1 MLFFIAKATSK
12 KMTTL
17 PEKIL
22 PVAAV
27 NAAIFNSKNEVLLT
41 RRSAMVR
48 EPGKWCLPG
57 GHFEGGETWVEA
69 MRRETFEEVGIEVLE
84 ERLIGIY
91 SDPQLTVT
99 SQAAKDGFH
108 RQFLAILFE
117 VTRFKGEV
125 KPNEE
130 VDQWGWYHL
139 NNLPEP
145 MLRSHP
151 IRVQDAIARSPFVFV
166 R

>member
-1 MLFFIAKATSK
+1 MTSNSQ
-12 KMTTL
+12 
-17 PEKIL
+17 IL

-27 NAAIFNSKNEVLLT
+27 NAAILNDKNEVLLT
-41 RRSAMVR
+41 RRSPQVR

-57 GHFEGGETWVEA
+57 GHFEGGETWIEA
-69 MRRETFEEVGIEVLE
+69 MRREVREEVGIEVLG
-84 ERLIGIY
+84 ERLIGVY
-91 SDPQLTVT
+91 SDPALTVT
-99 SQAAKDGFH
+99 SDVSKDGFR
-108 RQFLAILFE
+108 RQFLVVLFE
-117 VTRFKGEV
+117 VTQFRGEI

-130 VDQWGWYHL
+130 VDLWGWYTM

-151 IRVQDAIARSPFVFV
+151 IRVHDAIARSTQVFV

>member
-1 MLFFIAKATSK
+1 MDTQ
-12 KMTTL
+12 
-17 PEKIL
+17 KIL

-27 NAAIFNSKNEVLLT
+27 NSAILNDRNQILLT
-41 RRSAMVR
+41 RRSPKVR

-69 MRRETFEEVGIEVLE
+69 MRRETNEEVGIEVLE
-84 ERLIGIY
+84 ERLVGIY
-91 SDPQLTVT
+91 SDPAITVT
-99 SQAAKDGFH
+99 ADAGKDGYH
-108 RQFLAILFE
+108 RQFLVVLFE
-117 VTRFKGEV
+117 VTKFRGEI

-130 VDQWGWYHL
+130 VDLWGWYSL
-139 NNLPEP
+139 DALPEP

-151 IRVQDAIARSPFVFV
+151 IRAQDALARSSNVFV

>member
-1 MLFFIAKATSK
+1 
-12 KMTTL
+12 MTM
-17 PEKIL
+17 PNEKIL

-27 NAAIFNSKNEVLLT
+27 NAAIFNEKNEVLLT
-41 RRSAMVR
+41 RRSPVVR

-91 SDPQLTVT
+91 SDPLLTVT
-99 SQAAKDGFH
+99 SQVSKDGYRH
-108 RQFLAILFE
+108 QFLAILFE
-117 VTRFKGEV
+117 VTKFRGEV

-130 VDQWGWYHL
+130 VDLWGWYHMK
-139 NNLPEP
+139 NLPEP

-151 IRVQDAIARSPFVFV
+151 IRVQDAIARNTTVFV